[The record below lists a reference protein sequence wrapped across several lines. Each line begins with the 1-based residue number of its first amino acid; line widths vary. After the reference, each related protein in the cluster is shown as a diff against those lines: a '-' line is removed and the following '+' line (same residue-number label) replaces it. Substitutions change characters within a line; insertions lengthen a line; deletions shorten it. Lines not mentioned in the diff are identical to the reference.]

1 MKKIILCAIVISSTT
16 LLAQVAK
23 PERPTKSDIKTNT
36 DKKKIPSKLQER
48 MQDEIQGIR
57 VDETFG
63 RKEN

>member
-23 PERPTKSDIKTNT
+23 QERPEKKEIKMRT
-36 DKKKIPSKLQER
+36 DKKRIPSKLQER
-48 MQDEIQGIR
+48 MQDEMQGVR
-57 VDETFG
+57 VDDSFN